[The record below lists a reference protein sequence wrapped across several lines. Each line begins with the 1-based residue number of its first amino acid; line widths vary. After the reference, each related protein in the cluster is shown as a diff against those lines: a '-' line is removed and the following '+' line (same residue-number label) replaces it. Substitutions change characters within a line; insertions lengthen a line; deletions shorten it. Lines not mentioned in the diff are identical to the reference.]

1 MDGMCTTECHFCFG
15 PASSFFLKLFLCPS
29 PLTYWTLSNLGVW
42 GGGVHLPGSVISLFL
57 SYCLW
62 SSQGKT
68 VEVVFPFPSPVD
80 HWAKQVLLTGQKSG
94 YQQGCI
100 PLSISLSFFHLLEF
114 FDSQS
119 LPLSSKLPVS
129 PLFDHS
135 SVVISPSVQKQRKF
149 SNFKDT
155 HDYIGPTQKI
165 QNSPVTRS

>member
-1 MDGMCTTECHFCFG
+1 MNLTFQVPMQYCSLQHQTLLSPPDTCTTECHFCFG

-114 FDSQS
+114 FDS
-119 LPLSSKLPVS
+119 
-129 PLFDHS
+129 
-135 SVVISPSVQKQRKF
+135 
-149 SNFKDT
+149 
-155 HDYIGPTQKI
+155 
-165 QNSPVTRS
+165 